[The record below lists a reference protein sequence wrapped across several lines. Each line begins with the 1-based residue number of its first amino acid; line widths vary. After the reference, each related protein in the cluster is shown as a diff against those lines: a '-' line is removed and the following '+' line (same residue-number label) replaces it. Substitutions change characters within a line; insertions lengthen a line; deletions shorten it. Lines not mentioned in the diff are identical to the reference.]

1 MLFAIKY
8 ETNKRGLRIA
18 NMTLKRYDSAIMF
31 RGQSTGIFFTNPIVA
46 LKVSHRLNEVNKHLT
61 YKVYKLTKE
70 EADKIDDSLVVSTYE
85 EYETLKEKQ
94 WSEAIKKIEDLRKQ
108 QRPETSQSIEDENS
122 L

>member
-8 ETNKRGLRIA
+8 ETNKRGLKVA

-31 RGQSTGIFFTNPIVA
+31 SGKNTNVFFTNPVVA
-46 LKVSHRLNEVNKHLT
+46 LKVAHHLNKVNKHLT
-61 YKVYKLTKE
+61 YKVYKLSKDE
-70 EADKIDDSLVVSTYE
+70 ERRIDDSLIVSTYE

-94 WSEAIKKIEDLRKQ
+94 WADAIKKLEDLKAKQ
-108 QRPETSQSIEDENS
+108 SREMQDSIKDEKT

>member
-31 RGQSTGIFFTNPIVA
+31 SGQNTGVFFTNPIVA

-61 YKVYKLTKE
+61 YKVYKLKKE
-70 EADKIDDSLVVSTYE
+70 EADKIDDYFVVSTYE
-85 EYETLKEKQ
+85 EYETLKEKR
-94 WSEAIKKIEDLRKQ
+94 WSETMKKLEDLKAKQ
-108 QRPETSQSIEDENS
+108 LKETQETVEEKKS

>member
-8 ETNKRGLRIA
+8 ETNKRGLRVA

-31 RGQSTGIFFTNPIVA
+31 RGQNTGIFFTNPIVA
-46 LKVSHRLNEVNKHLT
+46 FKVSHYLNEVNKHLT

-70 EADKIDDSLVVSTYE
+70 EADKIDDSLVVSTYA
-85 EYETLKEKQ
+85 EYRTLADKQ
-94 WSEAIKKIEDLRKQ
+94 IEAAMKKLEDLRAKQ
-108 QRPETSQSIEDENS
+108 LKETQETVEDEKS

>member
-8 ETNKRGLRIA
+8 ETNKKGLRIA

-31 RGQSTGIFFTNPIVA
+31 CGRNTGIFFTNPIVA
-46 LKVSHRLNEVNKHLT
+46 LKVSHRLNEVNKYLT

-70 EADKIDDSLVVSTYE
+70 EADKIDDSVIVSTYE
-85 EYETLKEKQ
+85 EYRILVEKQ
-94 WSEAIKKIEDLRKQ
+94 SENAMKKLEDLRAKQ
-108 QRPETSQSIEDENS
+108 LKETQTSIEEEKS

>member
-8 ETNKRGLRIA
+8 ETNKRGLKIA

-31 RGQSTGIFFTNPIVA
+31 CGKNTGIFFTNPIVA
-46 LKVSHRLNEVNKHLT
+46 LKVAHCLNEVNKHLT

-70 EADKIDDSLVVSTYE
+70 EAFKIDDSLIVSTYE
-85 EYETLKEKQ
+85 EYRTLADKQSEAVMKKLQDLRAKQLKETQ
-94 WSEAIKKIEDLRKQ
+94 
-108 QRPETSQSIEDENS
+108 ETVEDEKS

>member
-8 ETNKRGLRIA
+8 ETNKRGLRVA

-31 RGQSTGIFFTNPIVA
+31 SGQNTGIFFTNPIVA
-46 LKVSHRLNEVNKHLT
+46 LKVSHHLNEVNKHLT

-70 EADKIDDSLVVSTYE
+70 EADKIEDSAIVSTYE
-85 EYETLKEKQ
+85 EYRTLADKQ
-94 WSEAIKKIEDLRKQ
+94 SEAAMKKLEDLRAKQ
-108 QRPETSQSIEDENS
+108 LKETQETVEDEKS